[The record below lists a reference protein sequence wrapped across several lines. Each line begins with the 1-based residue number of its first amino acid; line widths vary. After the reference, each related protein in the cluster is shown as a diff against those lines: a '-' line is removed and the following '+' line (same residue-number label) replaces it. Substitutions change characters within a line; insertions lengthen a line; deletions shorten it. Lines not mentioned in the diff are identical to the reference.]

1 MRWCKKGTVLCSYL
15 NEEPSLFIIPA
26 YSFLRIQEA
35 EPAVSAFI
43 TEVVVII
50 VVAVPVFV
58 VIVVRV
64 DLAL

>member
-43 TEVVVII
+43 TEV
-50 VVAVPVFV
+50 FV